1 MTNDDNFLIN
11 KTGKL
16 TKAQKRFL
24 YTWFFYRLVG
34 LVLPGLLIGF
44 GLRTPVGW
52 LIVVIVAVLAV
63 LFIWQYSTDIWQQM
77 PTMTYGRVKK
87 QTMRTRGPTQ
97 YYIIFSNGTRVRTD
111 KSEWE
116 KIEESVAYRA
126 YYTEKTKWLL
136 SYSRN

>member
-16 TKAQKRFL
+16 TKAQKQFL

-52 LIVVIVAVLAV
+52 LIVVIDAILGV
-63 LFIWQYSTDIWQQM
+63 LFIWQYGTDIWQQM
-77 PTMTYGRVKK
+77 PTVVYGRVKK

-97 YYIIFSNGTRVRTD
+97 YYIIFSNGTRVRAD

-116 KIEESVAYRA
+116 QIEESVTYRA
-126 YYTEKTKWLL
+126 YYTERTKWLL

>member
-97 YYIIFSNGTRVRTD
+97 YYIIFSNGTQVRTD

-116 KIEESVAYRA
+116 RRVSCISCILYGKDEMATFE
-126 YYTEKTKWLL
+126 L
-136 SYSRN
+136 SGN